1 MILRVLNLLVI
12 GVLVLAAAYLYR
24 IKFDATVQA
33 ERLAKL
39 RGELRHERDKV
50 AALRAQWEQLDN
62 PARIEALA
70 KRLLPLRPIAPT
82 QFDGLDRLR
91 ERPAQDVAARADP
104 IGGIGHEA
112 QVARRVEALD
122 RLVHLA
128 DGGLA
133 PHRILLLS
141 AQEGLR
147 ARIETALDRPH
158 EELAVQ
164 TASAPTGGQK

>member
-1 MILRVLNLLVI
+1 VILRVLNLLVI
-12 GVLVLAAAYLYR
+12 GMLVLAAAYVYR

-70 KRLLPLRPIAPT
+70 KRLLPLRPIVPR
-82 QFDGLDRLR
+82 QFDGLDRLP

-104 IGGIGHEA
+104 IGGI
-112 QVARRVEALD
+112 
-122 RLVHLA
+122 
-128 DGGLA
+128 
-133 PHRILLLS
+133 
-141 AQEGLR
+141 
-147 ARIETALDRPH
+147 IENLEQSNKIDATG
-158 EELAVQ
+158 AVPAWAIPGRMPVGSRQ
-164 TASAPTGGQK
+164 